1 MEKTLFDSERKVM
14 ELIWKEGEV
23 TAKQISLTLRD
34 TIGWNKNITYTVI
47 KKCIQKGFIERLE
60 PNFVC
65 RALLSDSGCH
75 RFSEVFS
82 SKMPRTVFLFLW
94 MLAWCKLM
102 IPIPTG
108 FSVSVTNGWFEKMP
122 DITTALSIPA
132 TAWRHLGQ
140 SLIKE
145 RVNHLIH
152 MKEKFLRIFCPFY
165 QSSL

>member
-1 MEKTLFDSERKVM
+1 MGRDVWLLPFLPALLSQKSLSKEELEELKQMINKMEYAYEPIANEPF
-14 ELIWKEGEV
+14 
-23 TAKQISLTLRD
+23 
-34 TIGWNKNITYTVI
+34 
-47 KKCIQKGFIERLE
+47 GF
-60 PNFVC
+60 
-65 RALLSDSGCH
+65 LSDSGCH

-140 SLIKE
+140 SLMKE

>member
-1 MEKTLFDSERKVM
+1 MKWSKPMNLLRMSLSASFLILAVIAFRK
-14 ELIWKEGEV
+14 
-23 TAKQISLTLRD
+23 
-34 TIGWNKNITYTVI
+34 
-47 KKCIQKGFIERLE
+47 F
-60 PNFVC
+60 
-65 RALLSDSGCH
+65 
-75 RFSEVFS
+75 FS

-140 SLIKE
+140 SLMKE